1 MDIATSPEIRRKLD
15 ELAEIIGIEIE
26 LDPPENPCQCRY
38 IRMMGHPEDRPN
50 RITIT
55 IKVE

>member
-15 ELAEIIGIEIE
+15 ELAEIIGIGIEI
-26 LDPPENPCQCRY
+26 DPPEKPCGCRY
-38 IRMMGHPEDRPN
+38 IRMMGHPEEGPN

-55 IKVE
+55 IEVE